1 MSSDKRSG
9 KGQAEAPDT
18 EASAALLAD
27 WHARYRAALTRFFA
41 RRTRSDVDR
50 EDLTQEVFAR
60 LARHGDLKSI
70 ERVEPYLFQT
80 AASVLNDFLRRRRV
94 RSGEAH
100 VALDD
105 EIADATDYS
114 PERVLLGKRA
124 VEDLVRALGELPP
137 RTQTIFALYH
147 LEDVPHREIAS
158 RLGVSVSTVE
168 KEMARANHHLLK
180 RMEPRK

>member
-1 MSSDKRSG
+1 VSDKRSTKEQSG
-9 KGQAEAPDT
+9 APQTDET
-18 EASAALLAD
+18 AALLAD
-27 WHARYRAALTRFFA
+27 WHARYRTPLMRFFS
-41 RRTRSDVDR
+41 RRTRADVDR

-60 LARHGDLKSI
+60 LARHGDLKSV

-80 AASVLNDFLRRRRV
+80 AASVLTDFLRRRRV

-100 VALDD
+100 VPLSD
-105 EIADATDYS
+105 ELADATDLS

-124 VEDLVRALGELPP
+124 VEHLARALGELPE

-147 LEDVPHREIAS
+147 LEDVPHREIAR

-180 RMEPRK
+180 RLEPHK